1 MTYFHNMNTEKKLQR
16 PRKGKMIGG
25 VCAAIGNSLNI
36 DPTILRIVWLLTI
49 LLAGTG
55 LLAYI
60 ICWLL
65 IPLES

>member
-1 MTYFHNMNTEKKLQR
+1 MNTEKKLQR

>member
-1 MTYFHNMNTEKKLQR
+1 MEKLQR

-55 LLAYI
+55 LLVYI